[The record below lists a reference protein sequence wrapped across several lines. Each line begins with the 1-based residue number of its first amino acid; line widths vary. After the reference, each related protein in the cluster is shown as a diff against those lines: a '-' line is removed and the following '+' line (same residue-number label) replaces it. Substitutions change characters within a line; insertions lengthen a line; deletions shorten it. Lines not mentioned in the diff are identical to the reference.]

1 MGDKERYRENLLV
14 LVILLLLVGLFF
26 SRALLSIGTGLF
38 FLLSSWGI
46 SFRKTKQVL
55 SQNNYYW
62 LLALLFLLPLM
73 SGIWS
78 TDQVEWWN
86 RIQVK
91 IPLLIIPWAFL
102 VMPVLSKRA
111 YYLISWCYIILVI
124 VTSLYSVVLFAND
137 ASTFLQ
143 AYHKAGLLQVA
154 FDNDHVRYSWAIVIA
169 LLLLVTLYK
178 NKINSRIENLLCIFL
193 ITWLVFYLHL
203 LAAKTGLITFY
214 LGFYLYCIYCLLT
227 AQRKWIPIVGAFL
240 PVLLILI
247 AYYCLPSF
255 QHRLHYVVWDY
266 QQYANGHFLPGSPD
280 GSRVA
285 SWKAGLSIFSNH
297 CWGGVGAGDLW
308 QYMQSYYQQNFP
320 LFTAHDRILPN
331 QILVYAA
338 SMGLPGLVL
347 ILSIGLYPFC
357 IKQERKNIIW
367 ICFHAGNLICLFTD
381 IGLEGQYG
389 VFLFSFFTSW
399 FSVKN
404 QASLLSQ

>member
-143 AYHKAGLLQVA
+143 
-154 FDNDHVRYSWAIVIA
+154 
-169 LLLLVTLYK
+169 
-178 NKINSRIENLLCIFL
+178 E
-193 ITWLVFYLHL
+193 
-203 LAAKTGLITFY
+203 
-214 LGFYLYCIYCLLT
+214 
-227 AQRKWIPIVGAFL
+227 
-240 PVLLILI
+240 
-247 AYYCLPSF
+247 
-255 QHRLHYVVWDY
+255 
-266 QQYANGHFLPGSPD
+266 
-280 GSRVA
+280 
-285 SWKAGLSIFSNH
+285 
-297 CWGGVGAGDLW
+297 
-308 QYMQSYYQQNFP
+308 
-320 LFTAHDRILPN
+320 
-331 QILVYAA
+331 
-338 SMGLPGLVL
+338 
-347 ILSIGLYPFC
+347 
-357 IKQERKNIIW
+357 
-367 ICFHAGNLICLFTD
+367 
-381 IGLEGQYG
+381 
-389 VFLFSFFTSW
+389 
-399 FSVKN
+399 
-404 QASLLSQ
+404 